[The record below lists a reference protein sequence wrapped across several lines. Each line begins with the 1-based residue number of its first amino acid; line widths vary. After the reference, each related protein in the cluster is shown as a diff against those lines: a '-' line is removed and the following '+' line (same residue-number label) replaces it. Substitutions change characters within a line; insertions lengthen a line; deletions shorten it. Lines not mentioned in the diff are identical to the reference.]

1 MRVATRV
8 VDNIVINI
16 MVVPFGQKG
25 GLVGGHH
32 GSKQY
37 ASSGTLASKSHP
49 SGTGRGD
56 VRVIPTSSGLGHT
69 GAGGIPAGGN
79 AHNPVTTGQRDGQI
93 RDYKRVSNSAPS
105 KLEKRKRDFRI

>member
-1 MRVATRV
+1 
-8 VDNIVINI
+8 

-25 GLVGGHH
+25 GLNGGHF

-37 ASSGTLASKSHP
+37 SAHGTLASKSHP
-49 SGTGRGD
+49 HVSTRGN

-79 AHNPVTTGQRDGQI
+79 AHHPVTTGQRDGQI
-93 RDYKRVSNSAPS
+93 RDYKRVSNPNSS
-105 KLEKRKRDFRI
+105 RLEKRKREDRL